1 MILKKSD
8 EKFMREALKQAR
20 KGLGRTSPNPVVGAV
35 IVRNGDIIA
44 SGYHKRAGYHHA
56 EIDAV
61 RKIEGGARKGDSLYV
76 TLEPCNHYGKT
87 PPCTEAILKSGLT
100 RVFIG
105 MRDPNPNVSGGG
117 SRFLEENGIE
127 VQSDLLESE
136 CRRQNEAYIKFIT
149 TGRPFVMAKSAMTM
163 DGWTA
168 TSVGHSQWITNEKSR
183 RFVHGLR
190 DKVDGVMVGV
200 GTVLTDDPSLTT
212 RLKNRKGKD
221 PIRIIVD
228 TQLRT
233 PLNSKVIN
241 HDSPSKTFIAV
252 GEGVSSDLLNR
263 INREGVS
270 TIICPTK
277 NSRIDLDALMDI
289 LGGMSITSLLV
300 EGGSNITGSMIRE
313 RLIDKFYI
321 FKAPKILGGDDG
333 IPMATGSG
341 AKKIDLCL
349 NLKDIEVRRFR
360 DDILLIGYPEYEMV
374 LSG

>member
-1 MILKKSD
+1 
-8 EKFMREALKQAR
+8 MREALKQAR
-20 KGLGRTSPNPVVGAV
+20 RGLGRTSPNPVVGAV

-56 EIDAV
+56 EIEAL
-61 RKIEGGARKGDSLYV
+61 RKIEGEARRGDSLYV

-100 RVFIG
+100 RVFVG

-117 SRFLEENGIE
+117 SQFLEENGIE
-127 VQSDLLESE
+127 VKTGLLESE
-136 CRRQNEAYIKFIT
+136 CRRLNEAYIKFIT
-149 TGRPFVMAKSAMTM
+149 KGRPFVIAKSAMTM

-168 TSVGHSQWITNEKSR
+168 TSIGHSQWITNENSR

-190 DKVDGVMVGV
+190 DKVDGVLVGV
-200 GTVLTDDPSLTT
+200 GTVLTDDPLLTT
-212 RLKNRKGKD
+212 RLKNRRGKD

-233 PLNSKVIN
+233 PPTSKILN

-252 GEGVSSDLLNR
+252 GEGVSLDLLNG
-263 INREGVS
+263 INRDGVS

-277 NSRIDLDALMDI
+277 NSRIDLDALLDI

-300 EGGSNITGSMIRE
+300 EGGSDIMGSMIRE
-313 RLIDKFYI
+313 RLVDKFYI

-333 IPMATGSG
+333 TPMASGSG
-341 AKKIDLCL
+341 VKRIDQCL
-349 NLKDIEVRRFR
+349 TLKDIEVKRFG
-360 DDILLIGYPEYEMV
+360 DDTLLIGYPDYEMF